1 MSIWHGYCKRNM
13 RTGIWQ
19 GDLQENVH
27 FEDLD
32 ADVRITLKSVF
43 KKYDENVCT
52 GFIWLKKGMSGT
64 FP

>member
-1 MSIWHGYCKRNM
+1 M
-13 RTGIWQ
+13 RTGIWR
-19 GDLQENVH
+19 GNLQENVH

-52 GFIWLKKGMSGT
+52 GLIWLKKGMSGT
-64 FP
+64 LLLRQ

>member
-1 MSIWHGYCKRNM
+1 MH
-13 RTGIWQ
+13 TGIWQ

>member
-1 MSIWHGYCKRNM
+1 MYTVEESCV
-13 RTGIWQ
+13 Q
-19 GDLQENVH
+19 GFGNLQENVH
-27 FEDLD
+27 FKDLD

-64 FP
+64 VP